1 MEYVEDLNKLES
13 NIEKI
18 LQSLATVQGD
28 KVKLQADIACL
39 EEDKKRLEEQIKCL
53 KDEKKNVHQRVSG
66 LLGSIEK
73 WEKSSVLAADQ
84 ASSANFI
91 GKVSSEPVQGLLIGS

>member
-28 KVKLQADIACL
+28 KAKLQADIACL
-39 EEDKKRLEEQIKCL
+39 EEDKKGLEEQIKCL

-73 WEKSSVLAADQ
+73 WEKSSVLVADQ
-84 ASSANFI
+84 ASFANLT

>member
-13 NIEKI
+13 NVEKI
-18 LQSLATVQGD
+18 LQSLAAVQGD
-28 KVKLQADIACL
+28 KVKLQAAIARL
-39 EEDKKRLEEQIKCL
+39 EEDKKRLEEQVKHL

-73 WEKSSVLAADQ
+73 WEKSSVLEADQ
-84 ASSANFI
+84 ASSSNII
-91 GKVSSEPVQGLLIGS
+91 GRVSPEPVQGLLIGS